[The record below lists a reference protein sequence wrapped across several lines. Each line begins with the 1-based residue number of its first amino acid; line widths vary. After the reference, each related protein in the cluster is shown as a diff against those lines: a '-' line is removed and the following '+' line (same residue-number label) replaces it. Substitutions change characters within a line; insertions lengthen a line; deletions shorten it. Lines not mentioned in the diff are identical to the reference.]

1 MHSLVASEGLVRLS
15 PVLTAA
21 QSLLHMVCRP
31 GCSRGTP
38 LRPRTNRHEHLRWPL
53 VLSDAGTSG
62 HGRLECKSGSQ
73 VEQARQSGQ
82 VMCSRWHTVGPL
94 KLTYVPSFFQKVS
107 INIFSQRSKQAE
119 SCSASCCHPLQLT
132 LALRV
137 PVFLCGIA
145 VTSSLSMGCIT
156 SMLVVAQRQLHV
168 TQEVWVASVRM
179 VRGRVGQTLTHP
191 CHVAACRLLLPCWR
205 RLAI

>member
-107 INIFSQRSKQAE
+107 INISVKGLNKQKVAAQAVATLCSLLLHCECLFSFVASLSRALPAWVALPARWSWL
-119 SCSASCCHPLQLT
+119 SASCT
-132 LALRV
+132 
-137 PVFLCGIA
+137 
-145 VTSSLSMGCIT
+145 
-156 SMLVVAQRQLHV
+156 
-168 TQEVWVASVRM
+168 
-179 VRGRVGQTLTHP
+179 
-191 CHVAACRLLLPCWR
+191 
-205 RLAI
+205 